1 MEKHSQLQKLR
12 KKPRISHVNSW
23 FNRPFIEWISGRVD
37 GKRFQICDLEGGH
50 ITPYINRK
58 SHFLDTYI
66 NELYRDVTREFNEAY
81 QLVHALCTE
90 LKEMEEPENPKDGIN
105 PEEYARRDAKAK
117 AKMEKNQM
125 RRKEILLQ
133 MSALHES
140 ISMTDLELKNH
151 IEASEDIAATRYA
164 NYWKGILEAMK
175 LNEYIPLIPERKY
188 EGRAEYYIHRDRVLS
203 LLKEYV

>member
-90 LKEMEEPENPKDGIN
+90 LKEMGEPENPKDGIN
-105 PEEYARRDAKAK
+105 PEEYARRAAKAK
-117 AKMEKNQM
+117 AKNGEKSN
-125 RRKEILLQ
+125 
-133 MSALHES
+133 
-140 ISMTDLELKNH
+140 
-151 IEASEDIAATRYA
+151 ASERNSFA
-164 NYWKGILEAMK
+164 NECFA
-175 LNEYIPLIPERKY
+175 
-188 EGRAEYYIHRDRVLS
+188 
-203 LLKEYV
+203 

>member
-66 NELYRDVTREFNEAY
+66 NELYRVVTRDWFMPFVQN
-81 QLVHALCTE
+81 
-90 LKEMEEPENPKDGIN
+90 
-105 PEEYARRDAKAK
+105 
-117 AKMEKNQM
+117 
-125 RRKEILLQ
+125 
-133 MSALHES
+133 
-140 ISMTDLELKNH
+140 
-151 IEASEDIAATRYA
+151 
-164 NYWKGILEAMK
+164 
-175 LNEYIPLIPERKY
+175 
-188 EGRAEYYIHRDRVLS
+188 
-203 LLKEYV
+203 